1 MSTIPVLLKR
11 SPKVLALLVLLGG
24 TILLDALSY
33 GFTHTCPSCTTFT
46 QFLFMPT
53 AASAPILAS
62 LQSLIALTKKQK

>member
-1 MSTIPVLLKR
+1 MMVSALIKYIPKIFILLAF
-11 SPKVLALLVLLGG
+11 LAG

-62 LQSLIALTKKQK
+62 LQSFIALTKQQK